1 MFRSLCCFVSTCTC
15 YCITIW
21 GSSLCASGDQHGT
34 PSLPQIGR
42 GTFPLFIDSN
52 PAFPLAMPEGC
63 TREQV
68 LGNTMDSKVPPL
80 RERWLENG
88 VTFGDFLGD
97 TFKQYYEWAMTK
109 KAHESA

>member
-1 MFRSLCCFVSTCTC
+1 
-15 YCITIW
+15 
-21 GSSLCASGDQHGT
+21 
-34 PSLPQIGR
+34 
-42 GTFPLFIDSN
+42 
-52 PAFPLAMPEGC
+52 MPEGC